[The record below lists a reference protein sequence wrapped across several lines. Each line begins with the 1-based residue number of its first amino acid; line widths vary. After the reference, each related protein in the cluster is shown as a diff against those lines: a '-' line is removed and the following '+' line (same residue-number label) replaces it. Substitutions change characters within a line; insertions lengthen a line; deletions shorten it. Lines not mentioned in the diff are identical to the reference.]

1 MNSNLLSLTGFKLE
15 INNVDFKHTQYFA
28 LSASFPAVSLPE
40 ITTAYRNA
48 TGFVAGDK
56 LAYDALTVRVA
67 IDENLESYN
76 EIYNWLKYNVEN
88 AKLKTHDITLCFLT
102 NHNNVGRKIRFTNAF
117 PTNLGGIEFSVQQ
130 TDVEYAAIDITF
142 RYDWFEFID

>member
-28 LSASFPAVSLPE
+28 LSASFPSVSLPE
-40 ITTAYRNA
+40 LTTAYRNT

-56 LAYDALTVRVA
+56 LAYDALNVRVA

-76 EIYNWLKYNVEN
+76 EIYDWLRYNVQN

-102 NHNNVGRKIRFTNAF
+102 NHNNVGRKVRFANAF

-142 RYDWFEFID
+142 RYDWFEFIN

>member
-15 INNVDFKHTQYFA
+15 INNIDFKHTQYFA

-40 ITTAYRNA
+40 ITTAYRNS

-76 EIYNWLKYNVEN
+76 EIYDWLRYNVEN

-102 NHNNVGRKIRFTNAF
+102 NHNNVGRKVRFTNAF

-142 RYDWFEFID
+142 RYDWFEFTD